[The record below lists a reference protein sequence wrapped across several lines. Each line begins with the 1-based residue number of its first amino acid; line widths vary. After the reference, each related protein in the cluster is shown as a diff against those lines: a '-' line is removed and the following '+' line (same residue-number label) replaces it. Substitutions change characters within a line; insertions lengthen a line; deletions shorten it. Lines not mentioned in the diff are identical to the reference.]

1 MCGLSREASAVHKDS
16 NNECRGV
23 SRGRSS
29 RPRVGQGEGPN
40 CALSHTTI
48 CVRGNFC
55 SQMSEKEL
63 SFQDD
68 RAYPDNR
75 EEATMSIM
83 RSYNEIR
90 FAQNRRM
97 PNGTY
102 GGVRGT
108 ETKVGQKTFVSRP
121 TRLSLTAAIS
131 KIALQ
136 NYSVHVGRILSI
148 RNDDSFVRLQDFRD
162 ELRLS
167 HCFGDC
173 DVYFCVGRYLMGWV

>member
-1 MCGLSREASAVHKDS
+1 MYGLSREASTVRKDS

-29 RPRVGQGEGPN
+29 RPRAGQGEGPN
-40 CALSHTTI
+40 CALSHTT
-48 CVRGNFC
+48 VRVIGNFS
-55 SQMSEKEL
+55 SQMSEEEL
-63 SFQDD
+63 SSQDD

-75 EEATMSIM
+75 EEVTMSIM

-90 FAQNRRM
+90 SAQNRRM

-121 TRLSLTAAIS
+121 TRLSLPRRDFKNRPTKLHRQCRSRIHPKAA
-131 KIALQ
+131 
-136 NYSVHVGRILSI
+136 V
-148 RNDDSFVRLQDFRD
+148 
-162 ELRLS
+162 LRLAFLIANFAVKKTCS
-167 HCFGDC
+167 I
-173 DVYFCVGRYLMGWV
+173 

>member
-1 MCGLSREASAVHKDS
+1 MYGLSREASTVRKGS

-29 RPRVGQGEGPN
+29 RPRAGQGEGPN
-40 CALSHTTI
+40 CALSHTTV
-48 CVRGNFC
+48 CVIGNFS
-55 SQMSEKEL
+55 SQMSEEEL
-63 SFQDD
+63 SSQDD

-75 EEATMSIM
+75 EEVTMSIM

-90 FAQNRRM
+90 SAQNRRM

-121 TRLSLTAAIS
+121 TRFITNNQRFT
-131 KIALQ
+131 KIF
-136 NYSVHVGRILSI
+136 Y
-148 RNDDSFVRLQDFRD
+148 
-162 ELRLS
+162 LS
-167 HCFGDC
+167 HHLLATH
-173 DVYFCVGRYLMGWV
+173 YQE